1 MDRSIRSR
9 TSSTSSLRS
18 PALPSTPAPTP
29 TFSHGRPSPASHLP
43 PTGDQLC
50 ASISRLSAERLDGRY
65 TPATPVPTPNPA
77 HTSSHHTL
85 HPDALLAGL
94 SSWGGDEGIASS
106 SVPGTPAPTPFSP
119 SPSVNQSLH
128 PDQMAAA
135 FARLREEGGVSSA
148 STQPVTP
155 STTPGYPPPYALPG
169 PHNLGI
175 IPEHLAEGIA
185 CLGRG
190 QDEGLESGSNPCTP
204 TPTPFSPSPAQ
215 HSSLLAEQLAAGI
228 HRLKVEEG
236 MSSGGSTGMP
246 ATPAPTP
253 FSHGP
258 GGVRPEELAA
268 GISRL
273 SVIQEADTAP
283 VAINVLDE
291 SASSNINNL
300 SNYFGTPT
308 ANGESA
314 FDTIATPGNR
324 GGRLTGEAAMGFHD
338 ITISTPA
345 HKPGVPVSPGPWS
358 PSQATTTPSSVA
370 SPFAVSPMPPG
381 ISPLPPMSPT
391 LPNNQLDLLS
401 PASTISVYATP
412 AAQTPITGGPSETS
426 TPSTSG
432 QEFGTN
438 PEFSIPV
445 SSGAISPFPNS
456 QTPHHPITSP
466 LQQPITSPLQQP
478 ITSPLQQP
486 ITSPLQQ
493 PITSPL
499 QQIQQPITSP
509 LQQIQQPI
517 TSPLQQHLN
526 SPGTQVPCTLPLPQ
540 KPDRPISPSTGH
552 LPSTEDTIDEA
563 WIPCA
568 SSKEVL
574 DSMAATPGTF
584 YPARDQLTCPG
595 VSPASEQGDPVKDL
609 VTKYQG
615 EAESSKRQI
624 LSADG
629 VTADKRGLQQL
640 LSAGNYRAAVNLTA
654 QLLTMYGQGV
664 GGAGQL
670 SKHSPTSLQL
680 WWTRLALLVKLR
692 LFSIADREAAPFSDL
707 EKPDLFYQYYPE
719 IHGSRR
725 GSMVPW
731 AMRLLLS
738 ELPQHQGKYMVATN
752 NLFKLLASVRRMLA
766 NIEAA
771 LLPDGGVWL
780 EAKQEE
786 RDMAVSRWR
795 SRERQVL
802 RALVNCS
809 LSGGDYESAVK
820 CLDML
825 AEVEEESKQA
835 TLMSAYGRLYLQ
847 LGNLVLADT
856 FFTKAA
862 KLRSEGR
869 EGELEGLLDSGFL
882 AVGQGQFDVAL
893 ERFQA
898 AVGLSSGGCTAAI
911 TNNIAVCLLYVGKLK
926 EGLQLLESN
935 ITSDQGNMQASP
947 LLNLCTLYELESS
960 YASQK
965 KIGML
970 GLVSQYCSDSFNT
983 SSLKL

>member
-18 PALPSTPAPTP
+18 PCLPSTPAPTP
-29 TFSHGRPSPASHLP
+29 TFSHGRKSPSSHLP
-43 PTGDQLC
+43 PTSDQLC

-94 SSWGGDEGIASS
+94 SSWGGGGDEGIASS

-155 STTPGYPPPYALPG
+155 STTPGYPPNPALQLY

-190 QDEGLESGSNPCTP
+190 QDEGMESGSNPCTP

-291 SASSNINNL
+291 STTSNANNL

-308 ANGESA
+308 GNAESA
-314 FDTIATPGNR
+314 FDNLATPR
-324 GGRLTGEAAMGFHD
+324 GGKPIGEAAMGFHD

-345 HKPGVPVSPGPWS
+345 HKAGVPVSPGPWS
-358 PSQATTTPSSVA
+358 PSQPTTTPSSLA

-391 LPNNQLDLLS
+391 LTSQQDLLS

-412 AAQTPITGGPSETS
+412 AAHTPITDVPSETS
-426 TPSTSG
+426 TPFTNVHDIGQTFGANSQFSVPST
-432 QEFGTN
+432 
-438 PEFSIPV
+438 
-445 SSGAISPFPNS
+445 SPFPNS
-456 QTPHHPITSP
+456 QTPHQPITSV
-466 LQQPITSPLQQP
+466 LQPITSPLQQMVNNPGSQDPCNLP
-478 ITSPLQQP
+478 IP
-486 ITSPLQQ
+486 
-493 PITSPL
+493 
-499 QQIQQPITSP
+499 
-509 LQQIQQPI
+509 
-517 TSPLQQHLN
+517 H
-526 SPGTQVPCTLPLPQ
+526 
-540 KPDRPISPSTGH
+540 KPDRPISPSTGN
-552 LPSTEDTIDEA
+552 LPSIEDTIVEA
-563 WIPCA
+563 WIPTA
-568 SSKEVL
+568 ATKEVL

-584 YPARDQLTCPG
+584 YPAREQLTCPG
-595 VSPASEQGDPVKDL
+595 VSPGSDQGDPVKDL

-692 LFSIADREAAPFSDL
+692 LFSIAEREAAHFSDL

-731 AMRLLLS
+731 TMRLLLA

-752 NLFKLLASVRRMLA
+752 NLFKLLASVRRILA
-766 NIEAA
+766 NIEAG
-771 LLPDGGVWL
+771 LSPDGGVWL
-780 EAKQEE
+780 ESKQEE
-786 RDMAVSRWR
+786 SEMAVSRWR

-825 AEVEEESKQA
+825 AEVEEEDKQA

-847 LGNLVLADT
+847 LGNLDLADT
-856 FFTKAA
+856 FFAKAA
-862 KLRSEGR
+862 KLRSGKSDQ
-869 EGELEGLLDSGFL
+869 ELEGLLDSAFL
-882 AVGQGQFDVAL
+882 AVGQGQFDLAL

-935 ITSDQGNMQASP
+935 IMSDQGNMQASP

-965 KIGML
+965 KVGML
-970 GLVSQYCSDSFNT
+970 GLVSQNCSDSFNT

>member
-1 MDRSIRSR
+1 
-9 TSSTSSLRS
+9 
-18 PALPSTPAPTP
+18 
-29 TFSHGRPSPASHLP
+29 
-43 PTGDQLC
+43 
-50 ASISRLSAERLDGRY
+50 
-65 TPATPVPTPNPA
+65 
-77 HTSSHHTL
+77 
-85 HPDALLAGL
+85 
-94 SSWGGDEGIASS
+94 
-106 SVPGTPAPTPFSP
+106 
-119 SPSVNQSLH
+119 
-128 PDQMAAA
+128 
-135 FARLREEGGVSSA
+135 
-148 STQPVTP
+148 
-155 STTPGYPPPYALPG
+155 
-169 PHNLGI
+169 
-175 IPEHLAEGIA
+175 
-185 CLGRG
+185 
-190 QDEGLESGSNPCTP
+190 
-204 TPTPFSPSPAQ
+204 
-215 HSSLLAEQLAAGI
+215 
-228 HRLKVEEG
+228 

-438 PEFSIPV
+438 SEFSIPV

-456 QTPHHPITSP
+456 QTPH
-466 LQQPITSPLQQP
+466 
-478 ITSPLQQP
+478 
-486 ITSPLQQ
+486 Q

-802 RALVNCS
+802 RA
-809 LSGGDYESAVK
+809 
-820 CLDML
+820 
-825 AEVEEESKQA
+825 
-835 TLMSAYGRLYLQ
+835 
-847 LGNLVLADT
+847 
-856 FFTKAA
+856 
-862 KLRSEGR
+862 
-869 EGELEGLLDSGFL
+869 
-882 AVGQGQFDVAL
+882 
-893 ERFQA
+893 
-898 AVGLSSGGCTAAI
+898 
-911 TNNIAVCLLYVGKLK
+911 
-926 EGLQLLESN
+926 
-935 ITSDQGNMQASP
+935 P
-947 LLNLCTLYELESS
+947 
-960 YASQK
+960 
-965 KIGML
+965 
-970 GLVSQYCSDSFNT
+970 
-983 SSLKL
+983 